1 MRDLLLSVCILG
13 ASLAPVSTA
22 RGQGTRPTP
31 PTLTDLLAIA
41 ARQNPDIQA
50 ARYAIDS
57 AHGEQQIARSFPNPA
72 FAYAPGV
79 PTQYLLSQQ
88 VDVGPDRLFRT
99 RAAGHGKE
107 AAARDL
113 QDVVRRVTFSVRTG
127 YYDLLLANAL
137 LDVNRE
143 QLDIVRQL
151 LAADSVRLTHGDIPA
166 RDLAKTELAVAQA
179 EAAFAK
185 ARANVRAASIQLQ
198 VLLGVLHPDTA
209 FTVAGELHYR
219 PVNLS
224 EDSIAALAA
233 AHRPDLLAAD
243 QRIAQGHALHSL
255 ATARLI
261 PTPDVSL
268 VYQPS
273 EPFANGSNYAIGV
286 GVTVPLFNWNGGER
300 TRARAGLEQAE
311 LTRRRVGT
319 QVQGEIATTLDSVRA
334 TKALAERYESG
345 LLAKARGVLDTER
358 YAYHAGAVSLLELLD
373 AIRQYGST
381 RADYYIAVHDYW
393 VSLAAIDRA
402 VGQDVVP

>member
-1 MRDLLLSVCILG
+1 M
-13 ASLAPVSTA
+13 
-22 RGQGTRPTP
+22 
-31 PTLTDLLAIA
+31 A

-50 ARYAIDS
+50 ARYAVDS
-57 AHGEQQIARSFPNPA
+57 VRGEQQIARSFPNPA

-79 PTQYLLSQQ
+79 PSQYLVSQQ
-88 VDVGPDRLFRT
+88 LDVGPDRLYRT

-107 AAARDL
+107 ATAQDL
-113 QDVVRRVTFSVRTG
+113 QDVVRRVTFAVRTG

-143 QLDIVRQL
+143 QLDIVRQF
-151 LAADSVRLTHGDIPA
+151 LAADSVRLAHGDIPA
-166 RDLAKTELAVAQA
+166 RDVAKTELEVAQA

-185 ARANVRAASIQLQ
+185 ATASAHAASIGLQ
-198 VLLGVLHPDTA
+198 VLLGIVHPDTA

-224 EDSIAALAA
+224 EESIAALAV
-233 AHRPDLLAAD
+233 AHRPDLQAAD

-255 ATARLI
+255 ATARLF
-261 PTPDVSL
+261 PTPELSL

-273 EPFANGSNYAIGV
+273 EPFANGSNYAIGL
-286 GVTVPLFNWNGGER
+286 GITVPLFNWNSGER

-319 QVQGEIATTLDSVRA
+319 QVQGEVATALDSVRA
-334 TKALAERYESG
+334 TKALAERYEGG
-345 LLAKARGVLDTER
+345 LLAKARTVLDTER
-358 YAYHAGAVSLLELLD
+358 YAYHAGAVSLLDLLD
-373 AIRQYGST
+373 AIRQYGRT
-381 RADYYIAVHDYW
+381 RADYYTAVHDYW